1 MKILG
6 ELFLYALVLS
16 SAMFLVS
23 SWQTRDMLDNSG
35 DVRVAPITLPTLPTL
50 PTRATR
56 ATLQSEQTLLA
67 PDPRRNTLIYF
78 FAPWCSICRA
88 SINNLDG
95 IDEEFTRVVVVAL
108 DYDSTQSVQDFI
120 DDVGLNRPV
129 LLGNSEI
136 QAIFRI
142 KGYPSYYILD
152 RDFQVISRDMGYTSE
167 FGLRARAWRA
177 KPDLANKHN

>member
-1 MKILG
+1 MRWYFRRQCSW
-6 ELFLYALVLS
+6 FLAGKHVTCS
-16 SAMFLVS
+16 ITRGVFVS
-23 SWQTRDMLDNSG
+23 HRLHSRHSHT
-35 DVRVAPITLPTLPTL
+35 PTLP
-50 PTRATR
+50 TR

-67 PDPRRNTLIYF
+67 PDPQRNTLIYF

>member
-6 ELFLYALVLS
+6 ELVLYALVLS

-35 DVRVAPITLPTLPTL
+35 DIRVAPITLSTLPSLT
-50 PTRATR
+50 PV
-56 ATLQSEQTLLA
+56 QGGQTLLA
-67 PDPRRNTLIYF
+67 PDPQRNTLIYF

>member
-6 ELFLYALVLS
+6 EFFLYALVLS

-35 DVRVAPITLPTLPTL
+35 DVRVAPLTLPTLP
-50 PTRATR
+50 TR

-67 PDPRRNTLIYF
+67 PDPQRNTLIYF